1 MSTRRVT
8 RLDLVVPL
16 SVNGLSVLRLRN
28 VSHTTAKCE
37 SSLCAADVLRFHT
50 CVQELKKRLISGIV
64 KHCDKRAHI
73 IPVALIWLQV
83 YFPNSSG
90 KYNM

>member
-1 MSTRRVT
+1 MSTQRDT
-8 RLDLVVPL
+8 RLDLVMAL

-28 VSHTTAKCE
+28 VSRTTAKCE
-37 SSLCAADVLRFHT
+37 SSLCTADELRFHT
-50 CVQELKKRLISGIV
+50 CVQELQKRLISAIV

-83 YFPNSSG
+83 YFHNSSG
-90 KYNM
+90 KHNM

>member
-1 MSTRRVT
+1 MSTQRDT
-8 RLDLVVPL
+8 RLDLVVAL
-16 SVNGLSVLRLRN
+16 SVNGSSVLRLRN
-28 VSHTTAKCE
+28 VSHTTVKCE
-37 SSLCAADVLRFHT
+37 SCLCTADVLRFHT
-50 CVQELKKRLISGIV
+50 CVQELQNRLISGIV

-83 YFPNSSG
+83 YFRNSSG

>member
-1 MSTRRVT
+1 MSTQRDT
-8 RLDLVVPL
+8 RLELVVAL
-16 SVNGLSVLRLRN
+16 SVKGLSILRLRN

-37 SSLCAADVLRFHT
+37 SSLYTADVFRFHT
-50 CVQELKKRLISGIV
+50 CVQVLQKRLTSRIV

-83 YFPNSSG
+83 FFHNNSG
-90 KYNM
+90 KCSM